1 MLTGLRHLGLEVKY
15 LDRAR
20 AFYVGGLGLE
30 PVRETATELA
40 FEVGATELVLR
51 RPSGVPRGGLHVHYA
66 FETPREEYDEWY
78 DRVADVGAGVEEHQ
92 FGDYRS
98 LYADDPDDHCVEIGG
113 RAATGSG
120 LTGVFEVVLEVASLD
135 PAVERYEALGFE
147 TVDRGGD
154 RRRVRLDGPVELE
167 LWEPQL
173 GLADARGGVHV
184 DIGFS
189 TPDPDAAADAASA
202 CSDAYEAVD
211 GGVRVREGD
220 GHVLT
225 FLDEETG

>member
-20 AFYVGGLGLE
+20 AFYVDGLDLD

-51 RPSGVPRGGLHVHYA
+51 RPAGVPRGGLHVHYA
-66 FETPREEYDEWY
+66 FETPRREYDEWY
-78 DRVADVGAGVEEHQ
+78 DRVADTGTDVEEHQ
-92 FGDYRS
+92 FGSYRS

-113 RAATGSG
+113 RGTEGSG
-120 LTGVFEVVLEVASLD
+120 LTAIFEVVLEVASLD
-135 PAVERYEALGFE
+135 SAVERYETLGFE

-154 RRRVRLDGPVELE
+154 RRRVRLNGPVELE

-184 DIGFS
+184 DIGFE
-189 TPDPDAAADAASA
+189 TPDPDAAADAVAA
-202 CSDAYEAVD
+202 CPGAREAVE
-211 GGVRVREGD
+211 GGVRVRECD
-220 GHVLT
+220 GHALT
-225 FLDEETG
+225 FLDEETA

>member
-15 LDRAR
+15 LERAR
-20 AFYVGGLGLE
+20 AFYVDGLGLD
-30 PVRETATELA
+30 PVRETETELVFGVGPTELA
-40 FEVGATELVLR
+40 LR
-51 RPSGVPRGGLHVHYA
+51 RPSRAPRGGLHVHYA
-66 FETPREEYDEWY
+66 FETPREEYDAWY
-78 DRVADVGAGVEEHQ
+78 DRVEGTGVDVSEHQ
-92 FGDYRS
+92 FGAYRS

-113 RAATGSG
+113 RDVAGEG
-120 LTGVFEVVLEVASLD
+120 LAGIFEVVLEVTALD

-147 TVDRGGD
+147 VVDRGGD

-184 DIGFS
+184 DLRFS
-189 TPDPDAAADAASA
+189 TPDPAAAADAVAA
-202 CSDAYEAVD
+202 CQDARESVD
-211 GGVRVREGD
+211 GGVRARDAD

-225 FLDEETG
+225 FLEESE

>member
-1 MLTGLRHLGLEVKY
+1 MITDLRHLGLEVKY

-20 AFYVGGLGLE
+20 TFYVDGLGLE
-30 PVRETATELA
+30 PMRETATELA
-40 FEVGATELVLR
+40 FRVGSTDLVLR
-51 RPSGVPRGGLHVHYA
+51 RPSRVPRGGLHVHYA
-66 FETPREEYDEWY
+66 FEAPRAEYDAWY
-78 DRVADVGAGVEEHQ
+78 ERAAAAGVDPEEHQ
-92 FGDYRS
+92 FGNYRS
-98 LYADDPDDHCVEIGG
+98 LYTDDPDDHCVEIGG
-113 RAATGSG
+113 RDVGGSG
-120 LTGVFEVVLEVASLD
+120 LAGIFEVVLEVASLD

-184 DIGFS
+184 DLGFS
-189 TPDPDAAADAASA
+189 TPDPDAAADAVTA
-202 CSDAYEAVD
+202 CPDAREAVD
-211 GGVRVREGD
+211 GGVRARESD

-225 FLDEETG
+225 FVEDESA